1 MLIHPRDTA
10 LDMTEC
16 EGWLNDGHDF
26 GQLVV
31 NGVTGEP
38 PHVIP
43 TAAPENRR
51 FRPALLS

>member
-38 PHVIP
+38 PQVIP